1 MTTQIEAS
9 DLVGAVAGLV
19 PGSPLAEARGS
30 RAVARDQIQAAESAL
45 FTRGTATIPRRDR
58 LIVGAFAAALT
69 DPDGALAV
77 HRVGQLAD
85 ADAALVDRLVD
96 SGAQQGPWGSYRE
109 PGLIHESVP
118 GQAWTVPE
126 RERAELGAALSA
138 VLEHAHLLLLHPR
151 DARPGSLQTLV
162 DVGWGR
168 SDIVTWSQLI
178 SFAAFQARLAAGLA
192 VTQEALT

>member
-96 SGAQQGPWGSYRE
+96 SGAQQG
-109 PGLIHESVP
+109 LIHESIP

>member
-1 MTTQIEAS
+1 M
-9 DLVGAVAGLV
+9 
-19 PGSPLAEARGS
+19 
-30 RAVARDQIQAAESAL
+30 
-45 FTRGTATIPRRDR
+45 
-58 LIVGAFAAALT
+58 
-69 DPDGALAV
+69 
-77 HRVGQLAD
+77 
-85 ADAALVDRLVD
+85 
-96 SGAQQGPWGSYRE
+96 
-109 PGLIHESVP
+109 IHESVHVHS
-118 GQAWTVPE
+118 WTVPE

>member
-85 ADAALVDRLVD
+85 ADAALVDRLTFRSHVLD
-96 SGAQQGPWGSYRE
+96 MSGPSYR
-109 PGLIHESVP
+109 LLTA
-118 GQAWTVPE
+118 QA
-126 RERAELGAALSA
+126 SA
-138 VLEHAHLLLLHPR
+138 N
-151 DARPGSLQTLV
+151 Q
-162 DVGWGR
+162 
-168 SDIVTWSQLI
+168 
-178 SFAAFQARLAAGLA
+178 
-192 VTQEALT
+192 